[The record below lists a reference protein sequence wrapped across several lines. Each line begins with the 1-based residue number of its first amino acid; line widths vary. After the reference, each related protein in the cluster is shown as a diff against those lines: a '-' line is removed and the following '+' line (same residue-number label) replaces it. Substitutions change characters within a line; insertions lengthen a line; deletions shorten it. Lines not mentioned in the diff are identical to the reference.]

1 MKVPGEVMTTVRL
14 DVRRIGSDKVLHSVD
29 VRGRGE
35 QAIERVMLGMLANMH
50 DECYIVEVE
59 EPNE

>member
-14 DVRRIGSDKVLHSVD
+14 DVKRIGSDEVLHSVD

-35 QAIERVMLGMLANMH
+35 RDIERVMLGMLRNMA
-50 DECYIVEVE
+50 DDCYIVEVG
-59 EPNE
+59 EPA

>member
-1 MKVPGEVMTTVRL
+1 MATVRL
-14 DVRRIGSDKVLHSVD
+14 DVKRIGSDEVLGSVD

>member
-1 MKVPGEVMTTVRL
+1 MATVRL
-14 DVRRIGSDKVLHSVD
+14 DVKRIGSDEVLDSVD

-35 QAIERVMLGMLANMH
+35 QAIERVMLGMLINMH